1 MLTRLLINALL
12 EEELKQQQLLIDKLT
27 SRINALES
35 HVQLFEGK
43 IAIEETVSNLL
54 EQKTDDLEAYF
65 RRPCAILSGT
75 PTNIKKQTALYE
87 HQNNS
92 KTSYF

>member
-1 MLTRLLINALL
+1 MLTRFLINALL

-92 KTSYF
+92 KTSCF